1 MNSALL
7 LSLRQFML
15 RRWKLSRKRCISMS
29 KSMFWLTADRRLTS
43 SSKDSKSL
51 PESTTIRTNS
61 LKRDTRRSQLKKG
74 KSVKKLR
81 RVSKTILME
90 SNLNSKLK
98 INQIKKQLTKL
109 KKRMLTCQISTMS
122 SKLRSTI
129 RPSKW
134 LTN

>member
-29 KSMFWLTADRRLTS
+29 KSMFWLTADRRLT
-43 SSKDSKSL
+43 L